1 MLPAA
6 RSQAPLA
13 AIIINF
19 GRARIIAHPD
29 RSILGT
35 FVQKGAKLV
44 FLKLIASVRSI
55 QCWPKKN
62 RWLSRMNKTKSKH
75 THAENDFNK
84 SSIEKQSLEEHSFG
98 LPWAP
103 WIGLHGQHREVVNIL
118 IPHFFFVLV
127 FHSSSFFPYSAGL
140 FIHETKSNRRSLPA
154 VCWTALLVWAFKN
167 ECLTGSAECSRN
179 QQ

>member
-1 MLPAA
+1 MKFNLSKSNYKTIAHTKFEIHYHWFPPRITVLQAA

-55 QCWPKKN
+55 QC
-62 RWLSRMNKTKSKH
+62 
-75 THAENDFNK
+75 
-84 SSIEKQSLEEHSFG
+84 
-98 LPWAP
+98 
-103 WIGLHGQHREVVNIL
+103 
-118 IPHFFFVLV
+118 
-127 FHSSSFFPYSAGL
+127 
-140 FIHETKSNRRSLPA
+140 
-154 VCWTALLVWAFKN
+154 
-167 ECLTGSAECSRN
+167 
-179 QQ
+179 